1 MVFNWRHVVLAILF
15 VVGSVGAWSLRN
27 SGYADGRRD
36 CALDQAAAS
45 NAAAARARA
54 SAEAQSQRD
63 LAAAKADAA
72 ARIDQ
77 LRRRN
82 ALEADI
88 KRNPGPADCGLD
100 GPAAQLLNDTIRA
113 GNSGAA
119 AATPGVHEDLPAGT
133 GADGRKPSRVSA
145 VGE

>member
-1 MVFNWRHVVLAILF
+1 MVFNWRHVVLAVFLV
-15 VVGSVGAWSLRN
+15 VVGVGAWRLHG
-27 SGYADGRRD
+27 SGYQDGRRD
-36 CALDQAAAS
+36 CALEQAAAS
-45 NAAAARARA
+45 DAAAARARA
-54 SAEAQSQRD
+54 SAEAQSRRD
-63 LAAAKADAA
+63 VAAAKADAA

-100 GPAAQLLNDTIRA
+100 GTAAQLLNDTIRA

-119 AATPGVHEDLPAGT
+119 PATSSVHEDLPT
-133 GADGRKPSRVSA
+133 GAGADRREPARL
-145 VGE
+145 